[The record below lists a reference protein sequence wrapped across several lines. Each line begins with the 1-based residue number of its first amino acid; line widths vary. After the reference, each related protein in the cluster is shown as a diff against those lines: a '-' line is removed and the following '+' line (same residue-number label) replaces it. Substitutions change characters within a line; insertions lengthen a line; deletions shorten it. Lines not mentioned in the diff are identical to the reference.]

1 MHCLLVL
8 LCCEHF
14 PTACDGS
21 DGIKQRCLAVQNML
35 MQRANCMNCSI
46 FCFLPNCSLRIHPPA
61 PVSPELAAWHGA
73 HCLFALCSQLGVFS
87 KTNEQPLQNMPGD
100 QVMEEFHHN
109 VSKPWIERLARVD
122 ADTQKALDLDAQV
135 RFA

>member
-1 MHCLLVL
+1 VRWQRRHQAALLG
-8 LCCEHF
+8 CTEH
-14 PTACDGS
+14 AD
-21 DGIKQRCLAVQNML
+21 AVSKLHEML
-35 MQRANCMNCSI
+35 D
-46 FCFLPNCSLRIHPPA
+46 FFKHPNCCWRIHPPA